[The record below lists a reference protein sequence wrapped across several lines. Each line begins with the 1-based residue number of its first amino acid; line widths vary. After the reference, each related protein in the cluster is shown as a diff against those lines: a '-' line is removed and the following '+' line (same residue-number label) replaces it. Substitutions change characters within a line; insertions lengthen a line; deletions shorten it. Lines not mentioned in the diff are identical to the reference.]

1 MNFQS
6 SGDKSKWVNCSNNTM
21 MFSVAWAFIGSL
33 VGILLVA
40 VFKPPARKNP
50 QVPLPGMNKS
60 LHTKSGCV
68 KFRSEEVPCTNESTS
83 LNLLASQHK

>member
-1 MNFQS
+1 
-6 SGDKSKWVNCSNNTM
+6 

-40 VFKPPARKNP
+40 VFKPPSRKNL
-50 QVPLPGMNKS
+50 QVPLPGLDKS

-68 KFRSEEVPCTNESTS
+68 KFKSQEVPCTNETTS